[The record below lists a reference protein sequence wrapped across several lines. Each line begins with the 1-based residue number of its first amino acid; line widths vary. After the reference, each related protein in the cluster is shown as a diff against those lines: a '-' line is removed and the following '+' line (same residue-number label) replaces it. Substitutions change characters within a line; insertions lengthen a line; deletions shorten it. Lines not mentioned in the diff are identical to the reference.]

1 MIVSETGKVIITIF
15 VILNPP
21 DILGLEKKFHAIV

>member
-15 VILNPP
+15 INLNAP
-21 DILGLEKKFHAIV
+21 DILGLEKKFRANV